1 MRFLSK
7 TLGFAL
13 AVAATFTGCAAAAT
27 LALGSTTLSAG
38 NASVTSCGVS
48 SLTATRKVDNIGNVT
63 RVDVAGIPAA
73 CSGATLSVTLVG
85 AANLGLASGSA
96 TVGNCATT
104 CSASITGLSS
114 ALASAALV
122 TGFSFGMVGQ

>member
-1 MRFLSK
+1 MSFLSK
-7 TLGFAL
+7 TLGLAL

-48 SLTATRKVDNIGNVT
+48 TLVATRKVDNIGNVT

-85 AANLGLASGSA
+85 AANIGLANGSA
-96 TVGNCATT
+96 TVGSCATT
-104 CSASITGLSS
+104 CSASITSLSAVVS
-114 ALASAALV
+114 ASVV